1 MRMKLL
7 FCTEYER
14 HLDVS
19 FKSLDDSKKKENDKV
34 GVNIIIFTCFLLVI
48 EMLCFTKELS
58 SNITRCFFFLFSFY

>member
-1 MRMKLL
+1 MKLL

-34 GVNIIIFTCFLLVI
+34 GVNIIIFTCFFTCYRDVVFHKGVI
-48 EMLCFTKELS
+48 E
-58 SNITRCFFFLFSFY
+58 